1 MRNARET
8 HSDPFSRAVRN
19 FTLSPF
25 RVAVLASGR
34 GSNLLALID
43 AQRKGVLSCE
53 IVGVFSDKPDC
64 DAIAKAMQYGIPV
77 TALRPKDCASR
88 AAFDQQMFA
97 AIAAVQP
104 DLIVCAGYMR
114 IISEFAVQQFE
125 GRIINIHPS
134 LLPKYPGV
142 DTHEKVLAA
151 GDPVHGCSVHF
162 VTAGVDEG
170 PVIGRAEVD
179 VKPGDTTE
187 TLAARVLKAEHLLYP
202 RCVAAVAA
210 GWDGLSQFER
220 VDVEGDV
227 VRLTVPR

>member
-1 MRNARET
+1 MPGLARMVGSHVKVVVTSRLTANA
-8 HSDPFSRAVRN
+8 
-19 FTLSPF
+19 
-25 RVAVLASGR
+25 
-34 GSNLLALID
+34 
-43 AQRKGVLSCE
+43 
-53 IVGVFSDKPDC
+53 
-64 DAIAKAMQYGIPV
+64 
-77 TALRPKDCASR
+77 
-88 AAFDQQMFA
+88 
-97 AIAAVQP
+97 
-104 DLIVCAGYMR
+104 
-114 IISEFAVQQFE
+114 
-125 GRIINIHPS
+125 
-134 LLPKYPGV
+134 
-142 DTHEKVLAA
+142 AA